1 MILGCKEGVNHS
13 GKGGGGRGTYI
24 DLEFAVSSNIFV
36 ILQSLLILLT
46 RMFGAGLVRLIA
58 KEFTE
63 FSTTLFMHPR
73 RSLDSRPEM
82 GRRSEELYSVF
93 ALQC

>member
-1 MILGCKEGVNHS
+1 MRQR
-13 GKGGGGRGTYI
+13 GRGKRCIYI

-46 RMFGAGLVRLIA
+46 RMFGAGFVRSIA

-63 FSTTLFMHPR
+63 FSTTLFMHLR

-82 GRRSEELYSVF
+82 GRRSEESNSVF

>member
-1 MILGCKEGVNHS
+1 MRQR
-13 GKGGGGRGTYI
+13 GRGKRYI

-46 RMFGAGLVRLIA
+46 RMFGAGFVRLIA

-63 FSTTLFMHPR
+63 FSTTLFMHLR
-73 RSLDSRPEM
+73 RSLDSGPEM